1 MGLDHNIAQGTRCS
15 VRAFSNLRKVGEDRM
30 SDSAMADESQ
40 MTDTTADTLKQLRQG
55 LLRVHKI
62 LLELERTGYERARGR
77 ISNSYEFL
85 QLVLKD
91 PWFDWLHR
99 LSELIVQIDETL
111 DTASSDTPS
120 TEEDALA
127 LITRAKLLLAP
138 SELGSEFQK
147 NYFLALQQ
155 SPDVVLL
162 HSEMM

>member
-1 MGLDHNIAQGTRCS
+1 MTNERASDATR
-15 VRAFSNLRKVGEDRM
+15 
-30 SDSAMADESQ
+30 ES
-40 MTDTTADTLKQLRQG
+40 LKLLRQG
-55 LLRVHKI
+55 LLSLHK
-62 LLELERTGYERARGR
+62 LLLDLERRDYERARGR

-111 DTASSDTPS
+111 DVNSETPA
-120 TEEDALA
+120 TEADAGA
-127 LITRAKLLLAP
+127 LIERAKTLLAP
-138 SELGSEFQK
+138 AETGSQFQK

-162 HSEMM
+162 HSEIMRLLGR

>member
-1 MGLDHNIAQGTRCS
+1 
-15 VRAFSNLRKVGEDRM
+15 M

-40 MTDTTADTLKQLRQG
+40 IADTTGETLKQLRQG

-111 DTASSDTPS
+111 DTVGSDTPAS
-120 TEEDALA
+120 ENDALA
-127 LITRAKLLLAP
+127 LIARAKLLLAP
-138 SELGSEFQK
+138 SESGNEFQK

-162 HSEMM
+162 HSEVTRLLGNVKQKPV

>member
-1 MGLDHNIAQGTRCS
+1 
-15 VRAFSNLRKVGEDRM
+15 M

-40 MTDTTADTLKQLRQG
+40 MTDTTAETLKQLRQG

-62 LLELERTGYERARGR
+62 LLELERTGYERARGK

-111 DTASSDTPS
+111 AMVDSDKAA
-120 TEEDALA
+120 TEDGALE
-127 LITRAKLLLAP
+127 LVTQAKLLLAP
-138 SELGSEFQK
+138 SESGSEFQK

-162 HSEMM
+162 HSEVTRLLGDVKQRLT

>member
-1 MGLDHNIAQGTRCS
+1 
-15 VRAFSNLRKVGEDRM
+15 M

-40 MTDTTADTLKQLRQG
+40 MTDTTGETLKQLRQG

-111 DTASSDTPS
+111 ATVGSDTPAS
-120 TEEDALA
+120 ENDALA
-127 LITRAKLLLAP
+127 LIARAKFILAP
-138 SELGSEFQK
+138 SESGNEFQK

-162 HSEMM
+162 HSEVTRLLGDVKQKLV

>member
-1 MGLDHNIAQGTRCS
+1 MTN
-15 VRAFSNLRKVGEDRM
+15 DRV
-30 SDSAMADESQ
+30 S
-40 MTDTTADTLKQLRQG
+40 DTTRDGLKVLRQG
-55 LLRVHKI
+55 LLRLHKI
-62 LLELERTGYERARGR
+62 LLDLERRDYERARGR

-111 DTASSDTPS
+111 DTHDTEKPA
-120 TEEDALA
+120 TEADAAA
-127 LITRAKLLLAP
+127 LVDRAKTLLAP
-138 SELGSEFQK
+138 AETGSQFQK

-162 HSEMM
+162 HSELMRLLR

>member
-1 MGLDHNIAQGTRCS
+1 MT
-15 VRAFSNLRKVGEDRM
+15 
-30 SDSAMADESQ
+30 DESQ
-40 MTDTTADTLKQLRQG
+40 MTDTTGDTLKQLRRG
-55 LLRVHKI
+55 LLRLHKI
-62 LLELERTGYERARGR
+62 LLELERTAYERARGR

-111 DTASSDTPS
+111 DTVDSDTPA
-120 TEEDALA
+120 TENDALA
-127 LITRAKLLLAP
+127 LFTRAKLLLAP
-138 SELGSEFQK
+138 SESGTEFQK

-162 HSEMM
+162 HSDLVRVLGDPRPKAG